1 MPRFDKG
8 KFLMPRIQ
16 SHYTHLLVLLLEVLT
31 GQGMFF
37 LLSDPDV
44 FILTGGGFTI
54 KLIKIGFQGP
64 FQ

>member
-1 MPRFDKG
+1 
-8 KFLMPRIQ
+8 MPRIQ